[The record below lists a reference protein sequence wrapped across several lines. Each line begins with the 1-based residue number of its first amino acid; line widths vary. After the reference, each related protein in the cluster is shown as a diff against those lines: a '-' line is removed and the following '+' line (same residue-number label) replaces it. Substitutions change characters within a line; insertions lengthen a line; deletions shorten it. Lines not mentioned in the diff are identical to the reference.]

1 MSFAALFL
9 LPKPA
14 AKKEGN
20 ESRPA
25 GQTAPSPCEE
35 ECSVKRYYYKKEKV
49 LLCARALFG
58 QKEDYREDNYRKY
71 QGMEVVVHPDGRFSV
86 WGNLGEEDADLLRD
100 TKPDH
105 ANVLPQAMA
114 LADDVTNE

>member
-58 QKEDYREDNYRKY
+58 QKEDYREDDYRKY

-86 WGNLGEEDADLLRD
+86 WGNLGERGRRPAAGYEARSCQCAASGYGLGR
-100 TKPDH
+100 
-105 ANVLPQAMA
+105 
-114 LADDVTNE
+114 